1 LTLALGIGANTA
13 IFSVVDVVLLRPLPF
28 PEPQRLVMVRET
40 SPRTGASGIHLS
52 PANFDLLRAESRA
65 FSAIGAY
72 QMASANLAS
81 GGDPERLQAVQVS
94 SGLLPALGVPAA
106 LGRVFAADEDRPGRT
121 QVALLSDS
129 LWRRRFGAD
138 PNIVGRSLML
148 DGRALEVIGV
158 MPRGFRFPVQ
168 GEAMDL
174 WIPLPPEVLAEHSGA
189 RFLRV
194 VGRLRPGL
202 GVEQAGAEMQ
212 VQAAQLQRRD
222 PTNNDRLGLML
233 LPLRERVVGDVR
245 APLLVLFGAV
255 VAVLLVACANVAA
268 LLLARGAR
276 RQREL
281 AVRTA
286 LGASRARL
294 VRQLL
299 TEGLLLALLGG
310 LLAMITANGTLRLLV
325 QAAPAGLP
333 RAAEVG
339 LDARVLAFTLLASLA
354 AGLGA
359 ALLPALQTSRATP
372 QAALKEAAAATT
384 PPPAR
389 RRLRGALVAGEVAVT
404 LALAVTAGLFA
415 RSFAALRGVDPGF
428 RPEGV
433 LTAQLVLPPSKYA
446 TAERILAAHAELV
459 ERAAALPGV
468 AAAGASTHFPFQNRW
483 RNPIAV
489 EGRPAAAPADLP
501 LATISPVTP
510 GYFQAL
516 GVGLRSGRTFTERD
530 REGAPAVA
538 VVDEVLARQ
547 VFGGEEAVGR
557 RLKLGAADGS
567 NPWLEVVGV
576 VRTVR
581 EDPQSPAI
589 PELYLPFRQIPAEI
603 VPFVATGLTLAV
615 RTAGD
620 PAPLGPALRAAVR
633 AVDPDQPLFNV
644 ATLDEILSGSRAD
657 RRFQLALLGL
667 FAAFALFLASLGLYG
682 VVSQHAA
689 ERTRELGLRL
699 ALGAQRGDVLRLVLL
714 QGLRPV
720 ALGIALGLLAAGGF
734 SRLLARLLF
743 GIGPTDPATFAGTA
757 LLLGLV
763 AAVAAYLP
771 ARQAMRLDPL
781 AALRHE

>member
-1 LTLALGIGANTA
+1 
-13 IFSVVDVVLLRPLPF
+13 
-28 PEPQRLVMVRET
+28 
-40 SPRTGASGIHLS
+40 
-52 PANFDLLRAESRA
+52 
-65 FSAIGAY
+65 
-72 QMASANLAS
+72 
-81 GGDPERLQAVQVS
+81 
-94 SGLLPALGVPAA
+94 
-106 LGRVFAADEDRPGRT
+106 
-121 QVALLSDS
+121 
-129 LWRRRFGAD
+129 
-138 PNIVGRSLML
+138 
-148 DGRALEVIGV
+148 
-158 MPRGFRFPVQ
+158 
-168 GEAMDL
+168 
-174 WIPLPPEVLAEHSGA
+174 
-189 RFLRV
+189 
-194 VGRLRPGL
+194 
-202 GVEQAGAEMQ
+202 
-212 VQAAQLQRRD
+212 
-222 PTNNDRLGLML
+222 
-233 LPLRERVVGDVR
+233 
-245 APLLVLFGAV
+245 
-255 VAVLLVACANVAA
+255 
-268 LLLARGAR
+268 
-276 RQREL
+276 
-281 AVRTA
+281 
-286 LGASRARL
+286 
-294 VRQLL
+294 
-299 TEGLLLALLGG
+299 
-310 LLAMITANGTLRLLV
+310 
-325 QAAPAGLP
+325 
-333 RAAEVG
+333 
-339 LDARVLAFTLLASLA
+339 LLASLA

-468 AAAGASTHFPFQNRW
+468 AAAGASTHYPFQNRW

-510 GYFQAL
+510 GYFAAL

-557 RLKLGAADGS
+557 RLKLGAAEGS

-589 PELYLPFRQIPAEI
+589 PELYLPFRQIPADI

-667 FAAFALFLASLGLYG
+667 FAAFALFLDSLGLYG

-781 AALRHE
+781 AVLRHE